1 MRVLVDIPN
10 LDIKLMDEVAGKLAI
25 SRAEFVR
32 RAIADSLTPYRRKMN
47 HAAFGLLSG
56 MEEDGL
62 AYQERLR
69 SEW

>member
-1 MRVLVDIPN
+1 MRVLIDVPETD
-10 LDIKLMDEVAGKLAI
+10 LELMDEVAGKLTI

-32 RAIADSLTPYRRKMN
+32 RAISDSLTPYRHKMN
-47 HAAFGLLSG
+47 HAAFGIWSS
-56 MEEDGL
+56 MTEDGL